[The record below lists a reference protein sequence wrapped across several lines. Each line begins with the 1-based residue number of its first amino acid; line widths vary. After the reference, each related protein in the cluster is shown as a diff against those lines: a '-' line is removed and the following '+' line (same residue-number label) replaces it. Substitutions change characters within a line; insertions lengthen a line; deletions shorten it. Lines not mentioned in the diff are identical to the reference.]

1 MTRHGRPDRPDR
13 WCRCDRPVAALLVP
27 LLALLLGTLL
37 AAAVPARA
45 ATAPGA
51 PTVRNLRLQVTVA
64 PQTVTVGD
72 RVHAVLTLIAPAAA
86 VTGPPRF
93 PTWKGRWGDAEVL
106 STGPVERT
114 PAADGRATWRQEV
127 TLALFRTGEIKLPRL
142 AVQVPTAAGTAT
154 ARTGAPMALTV
165 DSVLPAGAD
174 PKTLDPTPPAPIRR
188 LPAGAPFWWTLAGA
202 AALAG
207 ALVWLGAA
215 RRRSPRAAG
224 AVATRPPFE
233 ELSVRLDRL
242 LADPPSCLEEA
253 HVALSHAL
261 RSYLGRRLGFPAAES
276 TTTEVR
282 RRLGRLGLP
291 DTVSEPTVLVLQRCD
306 AIKFARCPT
315 DAAQLR
321 GNVDLTRRLAGAL
334 EAHLAPAD
342 AALEA
347 A

>member
-1 MTRHGRPDRPDR
+1 MSGHGRSSRLDRGR
-13 WCRCDRPVAALLVP
+13 RCGRQAVVA
-27 LLALLLGTLL
+27 LLALFLGTLFAS
-37 AAAVPARA
+37 AAAPARA
-45 ATAPGA
+45 AVAPGA
-51 PTVRNLRLQVTVA
+51 PTVRNLHLEVTVA

-72 RVHAVLTLIAPAAA
+72 RVHAVLTLTAPAGA

-106 STGPVERT
+106 STGPVERA
-114 PAADGRATWRQEV
+114 PAANGRATWRQEV
-127 TLALFRTGEIKLPRL
+127 TLALFQTGKITLPRL
-142 AVQVPTAAGTAT
+142 AAQVPTAAGTA
-154 ARTGAPMALTV
+154 AVRTGAPVALTV
-165 DSVLPAGAD
+165 ASILPDGAD

-207 ALVWLGAA
+207 ALALLGAA
-215 RRRSPRAAG
+215 RRQRPGAG
-224 AVATRPPFE
+224 AAVASRPPFE
-233 ELSVRLDRL
+233 ELTGRLDAL
-242 LADPPSCLEEA
+242 LAAPPASPEQA

-261 RSYLGRRLGFPAAES
+261 RRYLGRRLGFPAAES

-306 AIKFARCPT
+306 AVKFARCPT

-321 GNVDLTRRLAGAL
+321 GNVNLTRRLAGAL
-334 EAHLAPAD
+334 EAHLTPAD
-342 AALEA
+342 AAQEA